1 MSKTHLRCAK
11 VVERVHQI
19 TSRGSLLLHQC
30 VFIHICHKEEER
42 AFRKNLAVCTQ
53 PAPKWQWHG
62 HSFSSVPHGCSA
74 LLKAFYLGMLFRR
87 VFPPFLDSWWFSSL
101 YACTFTRCGGFSGLL
116 LGSLLSFMKV
126 ALCWHWISHF
136 QMCVTINAVS
146 FWTKE

>member
-1 MSKTHLRCAK
+1 M
-11 VVERVHQI
+11 VERVHQI

-42 AFRKNLAVCTQ
+42 AFSKNLAVCTQ
-53 PAPKWQWHG
+53 PAPKWQWQG
-62 HSFSSVPHGCSA
+62 QSFSSGPHGCSV

-87 VFPPFLDSWWFSSL
+87 VFQSFLDSCWFSSF
-101 YACTFTRCGGFSGLL
+101 YAWIFIRCEGFSGLI

-126 ALCWHWISHF
+126 VLCWHWISHF

-146 FWTKE
+146 SWTKE